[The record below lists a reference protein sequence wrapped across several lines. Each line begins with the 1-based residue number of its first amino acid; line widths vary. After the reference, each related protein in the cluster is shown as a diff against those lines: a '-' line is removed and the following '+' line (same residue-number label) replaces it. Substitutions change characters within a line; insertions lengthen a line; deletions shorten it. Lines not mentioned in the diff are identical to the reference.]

1 MKTLPASLL
10 KFNRRGLPLLH
21 ARMQGQSL
29 LADVEQ
35 ILTTDRWN
43 SFDQFRRTSRY
54 VRDRFVEAGARTEVY
69 SVPTCG
75 PDGSG
80 RWRIQQAS
88 DVKAATL
95 DIIDPVRRRVL
106 DFKENPWHVVQ
117 WSAATPSEGVESELI
132 IIDDW
137 ETLRRVPAESLRG
150 RWILTRLSPWHAANE
165 FVRTGADGIL
175 TGNPVGARC
184 GRTPLE
190 RQLETATEW
199 TKLGWS
205 GLPMEQAGL
214 SLVAL
219 AIPGDENVRLRGLI
233 RRHGRVRIRA
243 RVDVRRY
250 VGTHDLTMGV
260 VPGWG
265 DPQEEVWVLSH
276 SAEPG
281 ASDNASGMA
290 ICISAATAL
299 ERAILDGVLPR
310 PRRSIRFL
318 IGYECYSFFH
328 YLEHGKRLQPALA
341 GMVADS
347 LGYYPRY
354 CNGRWNWHASMPASA
369 GFVDAIGE
377 SILRATLRVDN
388 PGYHVV
394 PQPFVSTD
402 DTLMGDPKYGFP
414 CPWMN
419 MHYKADGV
427 AYEVYHTSADVPAL
441 MSPRGLRAAAT
452 AAAGYVHYL
461 ADADSPAMLEMAR
474 THTDEVL
481 ADMAVQPRRSKAW
494 AQLRRTQHAMSM
506 KRLQRWM
513 WGGDR
518 NSLLR
523 ELAAMEAEVRRA
535 ASMGRRVLPPI
546 RTVDGSNQVAF
557 RTRLLAPD
565 MENIAPDIRRKL
577 QDTGLDR
584 RPLFWADGVHTI
596 RQIAVLHAE
605 QCGTDPD
612 VARMKDYFEAMSAI
626 GFVKLVPAVD
636 LISDDV
642 LIRDLRKLGLGP
654 GMDVIVHS
662 SLSQIGSVRG
672 GANTVID
679 AVLAVI
685 GREGTFLAP
694 SFNHGGAVVYNP
706 LTTPTTNGI
715 IADTLWRRPDA
726 RRSLQGTHAVAAI
739 GPRAKEYLA
748 GHLQAGIWGPE
759 SPIGRLVIHGGYVL
773 CLGVTPESAT
783 VYHIAEIAAPCRCLA
798 MFKGLDR
805 LVNSDGTVT
814 PVPGLLWR
822 DGHCP
827 VPVSKLETGLE
838 RRGQL
843 KRGKVGAATS
853 LFFKAKDLFIL
864 HRRNLAK
871 ICPTCK
877 VRPDPNWKPKA

>member
-1 MKTLPASLL
+1 MSYPASLQR
-10 KFNRRGLPLLH
+10 FNREGLPLLH
-21 ARMQGQSL
+21 ARMQGETL
-29 LADVEQ
+29 LTDVEQ
-35 ILTTDRWN
+35 ILSTDRWN
-43 SFDQFRRTSRY
+43 SFDQFHRTSRY
-54 VRDRFVEAGARTEVY
+54 VRDRFAEAGARTEVY
-69 SVPTCG
+69 PVPTRG

-80 RWRIQQAS
+80 HWRIQQAS
-88 DVKAATL
+88 DVKGATL
-95 DIIDPVRRRVL
+95 DIIHPIRRRVL
-106 DFKENPWHVVQ
+106 DFQKNPWHVVQ
-117 WSAATPSEGVESELI
+117 WSAATPREGVESELVV
-132 IIDDW
+132 IDDW
-137 ETLRRVPAESLRG
+137 ETLRRVPAESLQG
-150 RWILTRLSPWHAANE
+150 RWILTRLSPWHAAHE
-165 FVRTGADGIL
+165 FVRTGADGLL
-175 TGNPVGARC
+175 TGNPMGPGC

-219 AIPGDENVRLRGLI
+219 AIPGDENVRLRALI

-290 ICISAATAL
+290 ICLSAATAL
-299 ERAILDGVLPR
+299 ERAIRDGVLPR

-328 YLEHGKRLQPALA
+328 YLEHGQRLQPALA

-347 LGYYPRY
+347 LGYHPRY
-354 CNGRWNWHASMPASA
+354 CKGRLNWHASMPASA

-402 DTLMGDPKYGFP
+402 DTLVGDPKYGFP

-441 MSPRGLRAAAT
+441 MSPRGLRVAAAAT
-452 AAAGYVHYL
+452 AGYVHYL
-461 ADADSPAMLEMAR
+461 ADAESVAMLEMAR

-481 ADMAVQPRRSKAW
+481 ADLALQPRRTRSW
-494 AQLRRTQHAMSM
+494 AQLRRTQHAVSL

-518 NSLLR
+518 KSYLR
-523 ELAAMEAEVRRA
+523 HLSAMEAEVRHA
-535 ASMGRRVLPPI
+535 ANSGRCASHPI
-546 RTVDGSNQVAF
+546 RALKGSNRVAY

-565 MENIAPDIRRKL
+565 LENIAPDIRQRL
-577 QDTGLDR
+577 RDSGMDR
-584 RPLFWADGVHTI
+584 RPLFWADGERTI
-596 RQIAVLHAE
+596 RQITELHAAQSGAE
-605 QCGTDPD
+605 PN
-612 VARMKDYFEAMSAI
+612 VARMQEYFEAMGAV
-626 GFVKLVPAVD
+626 GFVKLVPSSI
-636 LISDDV
+636 L
-642 LIRDLRKLGLGP
+642 LTRKTLTRDLQALGLRP

-662 SLSQIGSVRG
+662 SLSRIGFVRG
-672 GANTVID
+672 GANTVIN
-679 AVLAVI
+679 AVLEAL
-685 GREGTFLAP
+685 GREGTLLAP
-694 SFNHGGAVVYNP
+694 SFNHGGAAVYNP
-706 LTTPTTNGI
+706 RTTPTTNGV

-726 RRSLQGTHAVAAI
+726 GRSLQGTHAVAAI
-739 GPRAKEYLA
+739 GPRAQFYLE
-748 GHLQAGIWGPE
+748 GHLEAGIWGMD
-759 SPIGRLVIHGGYVL
+759 SPIGRLVQRGGYVL
-773 CLGVTPESAT
+773 CLGVSPEVAT
-783 VYHIAEIAAPCRCLA
+783 VYHIAEMASPGRCLE

-805 LVNSDGTVT
+805 LVQADGMVV

-822 DGHCP
+822 KENCP
-827 VPVSKLETGLE
+827 VSVSRLEAGLD

-843 KRGKVGAATS
+843 KRGTVGAAAS
-853 LFFKAKDLFIL
+853 LLFNAKDLFIQ

-871 ICPTCK
+871 VCPTCK
-877 VRPDPNWKPKA
+877 VRPDPSWKPKA